1 MNANCVMH
9 GTQGKYKLAWAM
21 KARYLVLTAVGT
33 DRPGLVKQ
41 ISAMIRDARAN
52 LEDSR
57 MAILGGEFAL
67 ILLVSGE
74 EAAVAAVE
82 RRSRELG
89 KELGLEM
96 IVRETAPPREPRS
109 YLAYRIRVTGVDHPG
124 IVHSITDILARRGVN
139 VASLESHLSYAPL
152 SGTPLFV
159 LEAELQLPGE
169 VALKELRRD
178 LAAACEEDNLDF
190 TLEAR
195 R

>member
-1 MNANCVMH
+1 
-9 GTQGKYKLAWAM
+9 M

-74 EAAVAAVE
+74 EEAVTAVE

-96 IVRETAPPREPRS
+96 IVRETAQREPRS
-109 YLAYRIRVTGVDHPG
+109 YLPYRIRVTGVDHPG
-124 IVHSITDILARRGVN
+124 IVHAVTDILARRGVN

-178 LAAACEEDNLDF
+178 LAGACEEDNLDF